1 MRLNGDFYRIESR
14 MEGLPQGQSG
24 FNVILNPDH
33 LIYKAH
39 FPGMPVTPGV
49 CILQMIQELLSEQ
62 LGMLLFIKQ
71 IKNVKF
77 IRMISPDSDGRI
89 SVLFSSVTDEDGGIK
104 AQGEVTG
111 VDGIA
116 ELFLKF
122 SVFLVKQPV

>member
-1 MRLNGDFYRIESR
+1 MRLNGDFFRIESR

-62 LGMLLFIKQ
+62 EGMPLYIVK
-71 IKNVKF
+71 IKNAKFVK
-77 IRMISPDSDGRI
+77 MISPLSDGRV
-89 SVLFSSVTDEDGGIK
+89 SVLFNFVIEEEGGIK
-104 AQGEVTG
+104 AQGV
-111 VDGIA
+111 VAQSDNMS

>member
-1 MRLNGDFYRIESR
+1 MRLNGDFYRMESR

-62 LGMLLFIKQ
+62 QGMPVFIKG
-71 IKNVKF
+71 IKNAKF
-77 IRMISPDSDGRI
+77 IKMISP
-89 SVLFSSVTDEDGGIK
+89 VTDAAVSVVFCSCSEEDDGIK
-104 AQGEVTG
+104 AQGVVSG
-111 VDGIA
+111 KDDINDV
-116 ELFLKF
+116 FLKF